1 MSPETRRKF
10 CLMIAMDDESTRKEL
25 VGKDSC
31 LGQAEHAFLNL
42 NVDVAIRDQG
52 E

>member
-1 MSPETRRKF
+1 
-10 CLMIAMDDESTRKEL
+10 MIAMDGEATRKEL
-25 VGKDSC
+25 VGKDSR
-31 LGQAEHAFLNL
+31 LGQTVHAFLNL

>member
-1 MSPETRRKF
+1 
-10 CLMIAMDDESTRKEL
+10 MIAIDGEATRKEL
-25 VGKDSC
+25 VDKDSC
-31 LGQAEHAFLNL
+31 LGQALHAFLNL